1 MSPTK
6 SELDALARREHPE
19 PHALLGAHPADG
31 NGGIVIRA
39 LRPSAESVS
48 VKPAKGKTVALE
60 QIHPAGIFEG
70 EIENAKLPLRYK
82 LKVDYGPGGKFTLE
96 DPYAFLP
103 TLGELDLHLIGEGHH
118 EQVYDKLGAH
128 VREHQHVMGTAFAVW
143 APAARAVSVVGD
155 FNSWDGRLH
164 PMRSM
169 GPVGIW
175 ELFLPDI
182 GEGARYKYEILS
194 ADGEVLLKADP
205 YAQQTEVPPKTA
217 SVITQPHHEWSPDDA
232 AFLAKRAQAEPLGE
246 PMSIYEVHLGS
257 WRLNSLEDNRS
268 LSYEELADELS
279 AYATDMGFTHI
290 ELLPV
295 MAHPFSGSWGY
306 QVTGYFAPTPRY
318 GSPDEMRAF
327 VDRLHARGIGVILD
341 WVPAHFPRD
350 EFALAR
356 FDGSSLYEHAD
367 PRRGAH
373 PDWGTLV
380 FNFGRHEVRNFL
392 ISNALFWLREY
403 HVDGIRVDAVA
414 SMLYL
419 DYSRRAGEWIPN
431 QFGGREDLDAVAFLK
446 ELNEVIYA
454 HEPGI
459 ISAAEESTAWPGV
472 SRPTYLGGLGFGFK
486 WNMGWMH
493 DTLAYFQ
500 QDPIYRRYH
509 HHELTFSLMYAFSEN
524 FVLPLSHDEVVH
536 GKGSLYSKMAGADSW
551 QKLANL
557 RALYAYMWA
566 HPGKKLLFMGQEFA
580 QPAEWSEERSLD
592 WHLLEQPEHAG
603 IQSLVRDLNRA
614 YRNEPA
620 LWELD
625 SDPSGF
631 WWLEPN
637 DADNNILAFARRSAD
652 GERVVVFIANL
663 SPNVQY
669 GYRLGLPRS
678 SRWREA
684 VNTDSSYYGGS
695 DVGNLGGVVPEPIPW
710 HDQPFSAE
718 VTLPPLA
725 ALWLVPDE

>member
-1 MSPTK
+1 MTVAT
-6 SELDALARREHPE
+6 SELDALVRREHSN
-19 PHALLGAHPADG
+19 PHAVLGAHPD
-31 NGGIVIRA
+31 NGGVVVRT
-39 LRPSAESVS
+39 LRPAACAVTAITDGQPGVE
-48 VKPAKGKTVALE
+48 LE
-60 QIHPAGIFEG
+60 QIHPGGVFEG
-70 EIENAKLPLRYK
+70 KLQNAHLPLQYR
-82 LKVDYGPGGKFTLE
+82 LEVDYGDAGKFTID

-103 TLGELDLHLIGEGHH
+103 TIGELDQHLIGEGRH
-118 EQVYDKLGAH
+118 EELYDRLGAH
-128 VREHQHVMGTAFAVW
+128 VREHQGVTGTGFAVW

-164 PMRSM
+164 AMRSL
-169 GPVGIW
+169 GATGIW
-175 ELFLPDI
+175 ELFLP
-182 GEGARYKYEILS
+182 GVGPGACYKYEILTQ
-194 ADGEVLLKADP
+194 DHQLLLKADP
-205 YAQQTEVPPKTA
+205 YAQATEVPPKTA
-217 SVITQPHHEWSPDDA
+217 SVV
-232 AFLAKRAQAEPLGE
+232 FQAEHTWSDRDSQWLRARQDEQPLQS
-246 PMSIYEVHLGS
+246 PISIYEVHLGS
-257 WRLNSLEDNRS
+257 WRLNTFEGNRS
-268 LSYEELADELS
+268 LTYLELADELS
-279 AYATDMGFTHI
+279 AYVKDLGFTHV

-295 MAHPFSGSWGY
+295 MAHPFLGSWGY
-306 QVTGYFAPTPRY
+306 QVTGYFAPTPFY
-318 GSPDEMRAF
+318 GSPDDFREF
-327 VDRLHARGIGVILD
+327 VDRMHQNGVGVILD

-356 FDGSSLYEHAD
+356 FDGTALYEHAD
-367 PRRGAH
+367 PRRGEH

-380 FNFGRHEVRNFL
+380 FNYGRHEVRNFL

-419 DYSRRAGEWIPN
+419 DYSRREGEWVPN

-446 ELNEVIYA
+446 ELNEVVYGR
-454 HEPGI
+454 EPG
-459 ISAAEESTAWPGV
+459 SVTVAEESTAWSGV

-536 GKGSLYSKMAGADSW
+536 GKGSLYGKMPGDRW

-566 HPGKKLLFMGQEFA
+566 HPGKKLLFMGGELAQE
-580 QPAEWSEERSLD
+580 QEWSHERSLD

-603 IQSLVRDLNRA
+603 IQRLVRDLNRL
-614 YRNEPA
+614 YREEPA

-625 SDPSGF
+625 SDPAGF
-631 WWLEPN
+631 WWIEPN
-637 DADNNILAFARRSAD
+637 DADSNVVAFARRGSSD
-652 GERVVVFIANL
+652 ETRLVVFVANL
-663 SPNVQY
+663 SPVPRPD
-669 GYRLGLPRS
+669 YRLGLPRAC
-678 SRWREA
+678 RWREA
-684 VNTDSSYYGGS
+684 LNTDSTFYGGA
-695 DVGNLGGVVPEPIPW
+695 DIGNLGGVEPEPVPW
-710 HDQPFSAE
+710 HGQPVSAE

-725 ALWLVPDE
+725 AVWLVPE

>member
-6 SELDALARREHPE
+6 SELDAIARREHPD
-19 PHALLGAHPADG
+19 PHAILGAHPAGNDG
-31 NGGIVIRA
+31 GVVIRA

-48 VKPAKGKTVALE
+48 VKPSKGKTVALE

-70 EIENAKLPLRYK
+70 TIENAKLPLRYK
-82 LKVDYGPGGKFTLE
+82 LKVDYGPGGKFTLD

-103 TLGELDLHLIGEGHH
+103 TLGELDLHLIAEGHH
-118 EQVYDKLGAH
+118 EQIYDKLGAH
-128 VREHQHVMGTAFAVW
+128 VREHQGVTGTAFAVW
-143 APAARAVSVVGD
+143 APAAKAISVVGD

-164 PMRSM
+164 AMRSM

-175 ELFLPDI
+175 ELFLPDV
-182 GEGARYKYEILS
+182 GEGAHYKYEILS
-194 ADGEVLLKADP
+194 ADGELLLKADP
-205 YAQQTEVPPKTA
+205 YAQETEVPPKTA
-217 SVITQPHHEWSPDDA
+217 SVITQPHHEWSPDDT
-232 AFLAKRAQAEPLGE
+232 AFRAKRAQSQPLGE
-246 PMSIYEVHLGS
+246 AMSIYEVHLGS

-268 LSYEELADELS
+268 LTYEELADELS
-279 AYATDMGFTHI
+279 AYANDMGFTHI

-356 FDGSSLYEHAD
+356 FDGSALYEHAD

-419 DYSRRAGEWIPN
+419 DYSRREGEWIPN

-454 HEPGI
+454 QEPGI

-536 GKGSLYSKMAGADSW
+536 GKGSLYTKMAGSDPW

-614 YRNEPA
+614 YRDEPA

-637 DADNNILAFARRSAD
+637 DADNNIIAFARRSAD
-652 GERVVVFIANL
+652 GDRVVVFIANL
-663 SPNVQY
+663 SPTVHY

-718 VTLPPLA
+718 LTLPPLA

>member
-1 MSPTK
+1 MTTVAK
-6 SELDALARREHPE
+6 NDLEALVRREHPE
-19 PHALLGAHPADG
+19 PHAILGAHPSDTG
-31 NGGIVIRA
+31 VVIRA
-39 LRPSAESVS
+39 LRPSAQAVTAKPSRGKSV
-48 VKPAKGKTVALE
+48 PLTE
-60 QIHPAGIFEG
+60 IHPGGIFEG
-70 EIENAKLPLRYK
+70 EIEGAELPLKYK
-82 LKVDYGPGGKFTLE
+82 LKVDYGDGGKFTIS

-103 TLGELDLHLIGEGHH
+103 TLGELDLHLMSEGRH
-118 EQVYDKLGAH
+118 EELYERLGAH
-128 VREHQHVMGTAFAVW
+128 VIEHESVTGTAFAVW

-164 PMRSM
+164 AMRSM
-169 GPVGIW
+169 GTTGIW
-175 ELFLPDI
+175 ELFLPDV
-182 GEGARYKYEILS
+182 GAGARYKYEILTQ
-194 ADGEVLLKADP
+194 DGELLLKADP
-205 YAQQTEVPPKTA
+205 YAQETEVPPKTA
-217 SVITQPHHEWSPDDA
+217 SVIHTPGHEWSKKDTK
-232 AFLAKRAQAEPLGE
+232 FLKDRAKSQPLSEPV
-246 PMSIYEVHLGS
+246 SIYEVHLGS
-257 WRLNSLEDNRS
+257 WRLNSLEDNRPLTYS
-268 LSYEELADELS
+268 ELADELS
-279 AYATDMGFTHI
+279 AYAQDMGFTHV

-306 QVTGYFAPTPRY
+306 QVTGYYAPTPRY
-318 GSPDEMRAF
+318 GSPDDLRAF
-327 VDRLHARGIGVILD
+327 IDKLHAKGIGVILD

-356 FDGSSLYEHAD
+356 FDGTALYEHSD
-367 PRRGAH
+367 PRRGSH

-380 FNFGRHEVRNFL
+380 FNFGRYEVRNFL

-419 DYSRRAGEWIPN
+419 DYSRREGEWVPN
-431 QFGGREDLDAVAFLK
+431 QFGGREDLDAVSFLK
-446 ELNEVIYA
+446 ELNEVMYGR
-454 HEPGI
+454 EPGI

-493 DTLAYFQ
+493 DTLGYFQ

-536 GKGSLYSKMAGADSW
+536 GKGSLYSKMGGSDHW

-566 HPGKKLLFMGQEFA
+566 HPGKKLLFMGGELA
-580 QPAEWSEERSLD
+580 QHAEWSHERSLD

-603 IQSLVRDLNRA
+603 MQSLVRDLNRL
-614 YRNEPA
+614 YRSEPA
-620 LWELD
+620 LYELD
-625 SDPSGF
+625 SDPAGF

-637 DADNNILAFARRSAD
+637 DADRNVLSFARQSRD
-652 GERVVVFIANL
+652 GERVVVFVANL
-663 SPNVQY
+663 SPVVRSS
-669 GYRLGLPRS
+669 YRLGLPRS
-678 SRWREA
+678 TPWREA
-684 VNTDSSYYGGS
+684 LNTDSSYYGGS
-695 DVGNLGGVVPEPIPW
+695 DVGNLGAVTPEPIPW
-710 HDQPFSAE
+710 HNQPFSAE

-725 ALWLVPDE
+725 ALWLVPDDG